1 MLENRVALITG
12 ATGGLGRHVTR
23 TLSTTAVSLALT
35 ARRPEPLE
43 KLRNSLNLPPERV
56 WVTATDLTD
65 PNSVQKLV
73 DEVLERF
80 GRLDILI
87 NLIGG
92 WRGGVRLADL
102 TDEMWQQML
111 HLNLQSAFLIN
122 RAALKP
128 MLTQGWGRII
138 NIGSRAAERPGTG
151 QGAYNVA
158 KAGVVALT
166 KSIAADYRRQGIA
179 ANVILPGTI
188 DTPANRQAMPHA
200 DTSRWVD
207 PHDIAQLALFLC
219 SEAGGAINGAA
230 IPIYGTA

>member
-1 MLENRVALITG
+1 
-12 ATGGLGRHVTR
+12 
-23 TLSTTAVSLALT
+23 
-35 ARRPEPLE
+35 
-43 KLRNSLNLPPERV
+43 V

-200 DTSRWVD
+200 DTSQWVD

-219 SEAGGAINGAA
+219 SEASGAINGAA